1 MSRSNRSTHPVRW
14 ALALLLLALAASCTL
29 RLVADYDEK
38 IDVAATEL
46 QKGMDSQITRLLSIP
61 QTQRTFA
68 ASESFYLDYAVG
80 LRSVKIRAESQPRN
94 RISIQQYDAMLNSL
108 ETMRNLH
115 KTQGQLG
122 DGFLNT
128 ARDEFNLAW
137 RAIIELEQAKK
148 RGS

>member
-1 MSRSNRSTHPVRW
+1 MSRSNRSTHPARW
-14 ALALLLLALAASCTL
+14 VLALLVVALSASCTL
-29 RLVADYDEK
+29 KLVADYDEQ
-38 IDVAATEL
+38 IDLAATDL
-46 QKGMDSQITRLLSIP
+46 QKGMDAHLTKLLSVP
-61 QTQRTFA
+61 QAQRTFA
-68 ASESFYLDYAVG
+68 ASESFYIDYAVG
-80 LRSVKIRAESQPRN
+80 LRSVKIRAEGQPKN
-94 RISIQQYDAMLNSL
+94 RPSVQQYDAMLSSL

-115 KTQGQLG
+115 RSQGNLG